1 MKVLGIVGSPKRE
14 GHTAKLVEAVLAG
27 AIEAGHEAD
36 IYHLSDLEIGPIQ
49 ARDGTLVYPD
59 DDMARLYPHLESMDA
74 LVLGTPVYY
83 DHVSS
88 RTKLFIDRLH
98 YYSKTHGEEYRRRF
112 PDGVKAITLIT
123 QGAGDPDRY
132 DYVLDWMKGRLEYY
146 WNMEV
151 VASLKAEATG
161 RNPVEKRVDL
171 LERAREIGRSL

>member
-88 RTKLFIDRLH
+88 RQSSSST
-98 YYSKTHGEEYRRRF
+98 
-112 PDGVKAITLIT
+112 
-123 QGAGDPDRY
+123 
-132 DYVLDWMKGRLEYY
+132 
-146 WNMEV
+146 
-151 VASLKAEATG
+151 ASTTTARPTG
-161 RNPVEKRVDL
+161 RSTGGASRTAS
-171 LERAREIGRSL
+171 RRSH